1 MLVDLINVVNED
13 GLRLHGAFLAPENSA
28 SPPGPVD
35 AVLLNHGSTGSFYT
49 GATIA
54 MADDLRNQ
62 GYPCLSLNSNAHDTV
77 WYNRSDTTYYG
88 VGFEILD
95 RSRLDIKAG
104 IDHLAERGFRR
115 IAILGHSMGAVRV
128 CYYAAYEADERVA
141 TVIPVSP
148 VRLSYTY
155 MMNSEDA
162 EEFQG
167 IIQRADE
174 LEAQGKAQELMTVKY
189 PIPQMFSAASYLDK
203 HGPGERYNLVTLAPK
218 IKAPVF
224 ALSGSLETHSRLKDM
239 AQDLATAAVNSPRA
253 EYKIIEGGDH
263 SLNNRR
269 EEAAAAV
276 LGWLASLAAQP
287 SLA

>member
-13 GLRLHGAFLAPENSA
+13 GLRLHGAFVAPKSGM
-28 SPPGPVD
+28 SHKGPID
-35 AVLLNHGSTGSFYT
+35 AVILNHGSTGSFYT
-49 GATIA
+49 GSTIA
-54 MADDLRNQ
+54 MAEDLSDQ

-77 WYNRSDTTYYG
+77 WYNQSNSTYYG

-104 IDHLAERGFRR
+104 IDHLAEMGFRN
-115 IAILGHSMGAVRV
+115 IAILGQSMGAVRV
-128 CYYAAYEADERVA
+128 CYYAATESDERVA

-148 VRLSYTY
+148 VRLSYSY
-155 MMNSEDA
+155 FMDSEDA
-162 EEFQG
+162 EEFHS
-167 IIQRADE
+167 IILRADE
-174 LEAQGKAQELMTVKY
+174 LEAQGKAQELMAVKY

-203 HGPGERYNLVTLAPK
+203 HGPAERYNLVTLAPK

-224 ALSGSLETHSRLKDM
+224 ALSGSLETHSRLRDI
-239 AQDLATAAVNSPRA
+239 ARDLVTAAVNSPRA
-253 EYKIIEGGDH
+253 EHKVIEGGVH

-276 LGWLASLAAQP
+276 LGWLASLTAQP
-287 SLA
+287 SIA